1 MNKQSSGFSLVEVM
15 AAIVILTLAF
25 FPIIAYFTNS
35 LGFVTQREI
44 LSEAN
49 DITVNTMEYLKKEAE
64 NNWNNLLETSLD
76 NYNFADH
83 KYFNKENL
91 KANSAIDYYAYQKQA
106 DGSYQRNSS
115 DQAKADFARVT
126 LRLTWDETKDY
137 SLTSILKARI
147 KPESGE

>member
-64 NNWNNLLETSLD
+64 NTWNNLLETSLN

-83 KYFNKENL
+83 KYFSKDNL
-91 KANSAIDYYAYQKQA
+91 ITNSTIDYYAYELES
-106 DGSYQRNSS
+106 GSYIKKSS
-115 DQAKADFARVT
+115 DQANADFARVT

-137 SLTSILKARI
+137 SLTSILKVRI
-147 KPESGE
+147 K